1 MGLIFDILSSINNP
15 QQQGNVEQL
24 STLLNGVTQLAGSQ
38 GLNTEM
44 TQSLLSNVGSLL
56 RGVLKDK
63 AGTLGTGELENLVG
77 QASNDN
83 IIGNLVGQLAGGS
96 GIGNLLGQVFGG
108 NAALES
114 LFNEDSQQSM
124 ANTLAQRTG
133 LSGSMVKSL
142 LPALLPL
149 VLGLLKMGSAKPG
162 SAPTKNGV
170 LTAFLDSD
178 RDGDVDLGDAFKFG
192 MRFLNP

>member
-24 STLLNGVTQLAGSQ
+24 STLLQGVSQLAGSQ
-38 GLNTEM
+38 GMNTED
-44 TQSLLSNVGSLL
+44 TQSLLSHAGSLL
-56 RGVLKDK
+56 RGVLRDK

-96 GIGNLLGQVFGG
+96 GVGNLLGQVFGG
-108 NAALES
+108 NAALQS
-114 LFNEDSQQSM
+114 LFNDDAQQEM

-133 LSGSMVKSL
+133 LSASMLKSL

-149 VLGLLKMGSAKPG
+149 VLGLLKMGSAKAG
-162 SAPTKNGV
+162 AAPTKNGV
-170 LTAFLDSD
+170 LSAFLDSD
-178 RDGDVDLGDAFKFG
+178 RDGDVDFGDVFKFG